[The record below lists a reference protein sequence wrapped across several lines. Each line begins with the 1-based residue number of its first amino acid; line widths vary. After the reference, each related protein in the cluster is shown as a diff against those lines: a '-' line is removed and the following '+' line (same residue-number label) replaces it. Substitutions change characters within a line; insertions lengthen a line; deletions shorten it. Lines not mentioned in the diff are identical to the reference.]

1 MFNFS
6 SIFFVMLTSA
16 GQLTSTVL
24 QIFPALSQATIPG
37 LLCFN
42 FVAVLMERFRSH
54 SVSQSVSRSVSQAA
68 SQPASQ
74 PVSQQAS
81 KQASK

>member
-16 GQLTSTVL
+16 GQLTSTIL

-54 SVSQSVSRSVSQAA
+54 SVSQSVGQSVSQAA

-74 PVSQQAS
+74 PAS
-81 KQASK
+81 KQTSK